1 MEAECCPKFN
11 PKPWDRKILVWK
23 NKKFVKDKVF
33 TFFYIPL
40 NFGGVVKRIMKKMD
54 AAGATCPDWLALSY
68 HTSMWNMDLYVAV
81 DKKVPKVKNTTISGK
96 FLSKVYEGPYQKT
109 GEWCKDFDNYAKKKG
124 LKRGKMYMWYTT
136 CPGCAKKYGKNY
148 VVIISE
154 VR

>member
-1 MEAECCPKFN
+1 METECCPKFS
-11 PKPWDRKILVWK
+11 PKPWDKKILIWK
-23 NKKFVKDKVF
+23 NKKFVKGRVF
-33 TFFYIPL
+33 TIFYIPL

-68 HTSMWNMDLYVAV
+68 HTSKWNMDLYVAT

-109 GEWCKDFDNYAKKKG
+109 DEWCKDFDRYVKKEG

-136 CPGCAKKYGKNY
+136 CPACAKKYGKNY

-154 VR
+154 VK